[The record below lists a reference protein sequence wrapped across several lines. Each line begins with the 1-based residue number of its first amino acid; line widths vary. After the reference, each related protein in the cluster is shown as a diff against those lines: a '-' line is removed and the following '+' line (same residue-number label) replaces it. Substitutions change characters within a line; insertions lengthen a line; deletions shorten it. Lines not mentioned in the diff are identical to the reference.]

1 MPAQGEGGV
10 VAFDG
15 FHLEGVLLADCD
27 HPPVAWRAYLLAWFR
42 VCGELRVARSAARQD
57 SQASQLWIKVCPISS
72 SSLASIAS
80 TVSGWARMI
89 WIR

>member
-1 MPAQGEGGV
+1 M
-10 VAFDG
+10 VAFSRV
-15 FHLEGVLLADCD
+15 HLEGVRLAGGD
-27 HPPVAWRAYLLAWFR
+27 HPPIAGRAYFLARLGVSRQFG
-42 VCGELRVARSAARQD
+42 VTRSAARQD
-57 SQASQLWIKVCPISS
+57 SQASQLWINVCPISS